1 MKACNDANQAVT
13 GVEIHCYRYNISRA
27 SLVAFAF
34 LEEGVC
40 YYQCLLLAKLYQ
52 LFPCFILY
60 SKTKFAYYSRCFL
73 TSYFRIPASYN
84 ERTSFL
90 GVSSKRSCRSS
101 QNRSTSAS
109 SALLVGEECS
119 NYHTIALISHAS
131 KVMLKILQARLQQYM
146 NRELPDVQAG
156 FRKGRGTGIKL
167 PTSAGSCKKQE
178 SSRKTSIYALLTMP
192 KPLTVWITI
201 NCRKFFK
208 RWEYWTT

>member
-90 GVSSKRSCRSS
+90 GVSSKSSCRSS
-101 QNRSTSAS
+101 KSFSTSTY
-109 SALLVGEECS
+109 SALLVG
-119 NYHTIALISHAS
+119 T
-131 KVMLKILQARLQQYM
+131 Q
-146 NRELPDVQAG
+146 
-156 FRKGRGTGIKL
+156 T
-167 PTSAGSCKKQE
+167 
-178 SSRKTSIYALLTMP
+178 
-192 KPLTVWITI
+192 WITMI
-201 NCRKFFK
+201 LNGLPWK
-208 RWEYWTT
+208 RTENILSFLRLHPSTAF